1 MEQNEL
7 TANQKPQM
15 GLFSRIIGIFFS
27 PGKTFQDIQ
36 IKSNWLVPAII
47 LVVFSLGF
55 VFLTK
60 PIILKDAKT
69 QALAQIEKQNLT
81 PEQTEQALARAEKI
95 TSIMIFVGPA
105 VGSFVVFFIL
115 AAIWLFISNTI
126 LGGNATYSQMLG
138 VTIYKDFIGV
148 LAMLVKLPIILAQQ
162 TMNVHFSLA
171 TFMSD
176 SAQTTFLYKML
187 SKVEV
192 FNIWIIAVL
201 CIGIGVM
208 SKTGAKKS
216 WPWVVLIFVIWYVAT
231 AGLGSMF
238 GR

>member
-7 TANQKPQM
+7 TTSQAPEM

-36 IKSNWLVPAII
+36 RKPNWLVPAII
-47 LVVFSLGF
+47 LVVISLGF
-55 VFLTK
+55 VYLTK
-60 PIILKDAKT
+60 PIILKDAQT
-69 QALAQIEKQNLT
+69 QALAQIEKQNLS
-81 PEQTEQALARAEKI
+81 EDQTEQALARAEKM

-105 VGSFVVFFIL
+105 VGSFIVFLIL

-126 LGGNATYSQMLG
+126 LGGNATFSQMLG
-138 VTIYKDFIGV
+138 VTVYKDFIGI

-162 TMNVHFSLA
+162 TMNIHFSLA
-171 TFMSD
+171 TFMPD

-201 CIGIGVM
+201 CIGIGIM

-216 WPWVVLIFVIWYVAT
+216 WPWIVLTFVIWYVAT

-238 GR
+238 GQ